1 MVRTSGSQLKFLR
14 HYSPG
19 IVQTIHRYAGDMEDR
34 ETWPA
39 AVHAVTRNWTDPLE
53 GKGYPLQYSGLEN
66 PIDCEVHGVTKSWTR
81 LSNFHLH

>member
-39 AVHAVTRNWTDPLE
+39 AVHAVTRNWT
-53 GKGYPLQYSGLEN
+53 
-66 PIDCEVHGVTKSWTR
+66 R
-81 LSNFHLH
+81 LSLNRSPRRERLPTPVFWPGEYHRL